1 MQYLMHTLAMTIPIV
16 ALAVVGLVLLR
27 RHRTI
32 AAALAALGF
41 STAGVSQFVS
51 ALVGYLSFDPGDFV
65 VSAQRFGWIL
75 NVTHWGLGLG
85 LWTGSLGLLWHT
97 LRSPRST

>member
-1 MQYLMHTLAMTIPIV
+1 MSYLMHTLAVIIPIV
-16 ALAVVGLVLLR
+16 ALAVVGLVLLQ

-32 AAALAALGF
+32 AVALTALGF
-41 STAGVSQFVS
+41 ITAALSQFVS

-65 VSAQRFGWIL
+65 TSAQHFGSML
-75 NVTHWGLGLG
+75 NATHWGLSLG